1 LPFASYEAAKK
12 LLGQSFMVPACHGD
26 TVESVSLSYWN
37 NRCASTRNDKNVEGE
52 DKGSGEEQHHKQ

>member
-1 LPFASYEAAKK
+1 
-12 LLGQSFMVPACHGD
+12 MIPACHGD

-52 DKGSGEEQHHKQ
+52 DEGSGEEQHHKQ